1 MCKYCGKEHEMIGD
15 VVCPFK
21 KQFGESYKTKYI
33 KDFHSDTWP
42 HYFEI
47 DLNKKEKKKPEEPI
61 KNKKTSFQLY
71 MERQAKLGGGAGQD
85 NNRD

>member
-1 MCKYCGKEHEMIGD
+1 MCKYCGKEHGMIGD

-42 HYFEI
+42 HYFEPTWPVLKQI
-47 DLNKKEKKKPEEPI
+47 NVKAI
-61 KNKKTSFQLY
+61 KMY
-71 MERQAKLGGGAGQD
+71 
-85 NNRD
+85 

>member
-1 MCKYCGKEHEMIGD
+1 MCKYCGYEHGIIGD
-15 VVCPFK
+15 VVCPA
-21 KQFGESYKTKYI
+21 KQPYKTKYI
-33 KDFHSDTWP
+33 KDFFSDTWP

-47 DLNKKEKKKPEEPI
+47 DLNKEEKKKAEEPT
-61 KNKKTSFQLY
+61 KNKRTSFQLY